1 MKVTLEDCIPLHFF
15 RKIPTKMK
23 VEIDELVM
31 ELFDK
36 EMIDVMI
43 EKNYLLETLYL
54 MTPDMADHLTKYADD
69 YEYHT
74 IFALYSHI
82 QPVLKE
88 IFEGRKYY
96 ERFPEY
102 LI

>member
-1 MKVTLEDCIPLHFF
+1 MKVTADDCVPLHFF
-15 RKIPTKMK
+15 RKIPIYMK
-23 VEIDELVM
+23 VEVDALV
-31 ELFDK
+31 EDIFDK
-36 EMIDVMI
+36 DVVKLMI

-54 MTPDMADHLTKYADD
+54 MTPDMADHLTKYSDD

-74 IFALYSHI
+74 IAYLYENI

-88 IFEGRKYY
+88 IFEGRNYY